1 MKYYAF
7 IYRTLI
13 IMTIGSLM
21 LQGCKKGENN
31 DDDGSS
37 GEFELVG
44 YTVQDG
50 VDTEGNPKKRVTFQL
65 SGTDGLDIAFF
76 SGDIGGNYENR
87 DGSVQKLEE
96 LNLSFETNCS
106 YGDQGCDVDVF
117 SIMASTDFNG
127 GDSEADIRAAEW
139 ENITDRFTISPFES
153 GTTVYHESGV
163 VNIADLTSEGKPL
176 YLAARHITQSQ
187 VVDGVLDNIYT
198 AFRVRNW
205 TMSGGMEGE
214 APVVLSTTIGEAGFK
229 FVEIGNFRSG
239 RNVLSATTLT
249 LRGNHGNVTANME
262 HLDTETEC
270 WAIAEPITLS
280 DISIEPDRPLRVKQS
295 HQPAVKTF
303 AFNYNGPGEYNAVFV
318 LSKDDGSGESVAKHV
333 TIVIP
338 E

>member
-1 MKYYAF
+1 MKYTF
-7 IYRTLI
+7 INRALI
-13 IMTIGSLM
+13 IMSIGFLM
-21 LQGCKKGENN
+21 LQGCKKEGG
-31 DDDGSS
+31 DTDKTST
-37 GEFELVG
+37 EFEVVE

-106 YGDQGCDVDVF
+106 WGDQGCDVDVF

-127 GDSEADIRAAEW
+127 GDEEADIRAAEW

-153 GTTVYHESGV
+153 GSSVYHESGV
-163 VNIADLTSEGKPL
+163 VNIADLTKEGKPL
-176 YLAARHITQSQ
+176 YLAARHITHNQ
-187 VVDGVLDNIYT
+187 LDKGIYT
-198 AFRVRNW
+198 GFRVRNW
-205 TMSGGMEGE
+205 TMSGGMAGE
-214 APVVLSTTIGEAGFK
+214 DPMVLSTTIGEAGFRK
-229 FVEIGNFRSG
+229 VEIGNFVATN
-239 RNVLSATTLT
+239 RNAIAANLIT
-249 LRGNHGNVTANME
+249 LRGNHGSDPVY
-262 HLDTETEC
+262 LGTETEC

-303 AFNYNGPGEYNAVFV
+303 AFNYSGPGEYNGVFV
-318 LSKDDGSGESVAKHV
+318 LTTGDGTGESVTKSV
-333 TIVIP
+333 TINIP

>member
-1 MKYYAF
+1 MKYYTF

-13 IMTIGSLM
+13 IMSVGFLM
-21 LQGCKKGENN
+21 LQGCKKE
-31 DDDGSS
+31 S
-37 GEFELVG
+37 GDTDKISTEFEVVE

-65 SGTDGLDIAFF
+65 SGTEGLNISFF
-76 SGDIGGNYENR
+76 SGDIGGNYEYR
-87 DGSVQKLEE
+87 DGRVQELEE
-96 LNLSFETNCS
+96 LNLSFESNCS

-127 GDSEADIRAAEW
+127 GDEEADIRAAHW

-153 GTTVYHESGV
+153 GSSVYHESGV
-163 VNIADLTSEGKPL
+163 VNIADLTEEGKPL
-176 YLAARHITQSQ
+176 YLAARHITHNQ

-214 APVVLSTTIGEAGFK
+214 APIVLSTTIGEAGFK

-239 RNVLSATTLT
+239 RNALSATTLT
-249 LRGNHGNVTANME
+249 LRGNHGNVTDNME

-270 WAIAEPITLS
+270 WAIAAPITMT

-303 AFNYNGPGEYNAVFV
+303 AFNYSGPGEYNGVFV
-318 LSKDDGSGESVAKHV
+318 LTTGDGTGESVTKSV
-333 TIVIP
+333 TINIP

>member
-65 SGTDGLDIAFF
+65 SGTENLHIAFF
-76 SGDIGGNYENR
+76 SGDIGGNYEYR
-87 DGSVQKLEE
+87 DGRVQKLEE
-96 LNLSFETNCS
+96 LNLSFESNCS
-106 YGDQGCDVDVF
+106 NGTANGPQGCGVDVF

-127 GDSEADIRAAEW
+127 GDEEADIRTATW
-139 ENITDRFTISPFES
+139 VNITDRFTISPFET
-153 GTTVYHESGV
+153 GTSVYHASGV
-163 VNIADLTSEGKPL
+163 ANIADLTSEGQPL
-176 YLAARHITQSQ
+176 YLAARHITYNQI
-187 VVDGVLDNIYT
+187 DNGLYS

-205 TMSGGMEGE
+205 AMSGGMAGE
-214 APVVLSTTIGEAGFK
+214 EPIVLSTTVGEAGFRK
-229 FVEIGNFRSG
+229 VEIGNFNGTG
-239 RNVLSATTLT
+239 RNPINATLIT
-249 LRGNHGNVTANME
+249 LRGNHGSDETLLRAQ
-262 HLDTETEC
+262 TEC
-270 WAIAEPITLS
+270 WAIAAPITMT
-280 DISIEPDRPLRVKQS
+280 DISIEADLPLRVKQS